1 MINRKK
7 VEMIKEIYPTGTKIE
22 LDYMEDPQ
30 AVPPGTKGT
39 VEYVDDIGQIHVKWE
54 NGSGLALIYGV
65 DHFHTI

>member
-7 VEMIKEIYPTGTKIE
+7 IEMIKKTYPTGTKIE
-22 LDYMEDPQ
+22 LDHMEDPQ

-39 VEYVDDIGQIHVKWE
+39 VQYVDDIGQIHVKWE

>member
-7 VEMIKEIYPTGTKIE
+7 IEMIKKTYPTGTKIE
-22 LDYMEDPQ
+22 LDHMEDPQ

-65 DHFHTI
+65 DYFHTI